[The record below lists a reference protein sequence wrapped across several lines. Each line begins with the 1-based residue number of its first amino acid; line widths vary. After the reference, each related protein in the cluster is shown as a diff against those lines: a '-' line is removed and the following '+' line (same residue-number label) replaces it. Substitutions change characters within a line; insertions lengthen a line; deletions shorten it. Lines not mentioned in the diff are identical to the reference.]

1 MVSSGTEMPSGVF
14 HLTQKASASAAS
26 AHPNRQRLFRV
37 NTESREGVL
46 NADDEKIL
54 RLTKEVIIKF
64 IELGRV
70 SPSNFDQQFRNVFW
84 TIKSTMV
91 SAQAPDFRA
100 ELLAAPETDSERD

>member
-1 MVSSGTEMPSGVF
+1 M
-14 HLTQKASASAAS
+14 
-26 AHPNRQRLFRV
+26 
-37 NTESREGVL
+37 

-84 TIKSTMV
+84 TIKSTMIN
-91 SAQAPDFRA
+91 AQAPDFRA
-100 ELLAAPETDSERD
+100 EMLAVKEPEMEKD